1 MASELHVDAIKHS
14 GGTSA
19 LTIDSSGNLT
29 TSANFHSEGVVV
41 QVKTAYYGAN
51 SGLYNSTSYQHISP
65 YDVTITPKFSN
76 SLMRITWIGQQN
88 CYTNGNQANP
98 YCYYAFYQDSTIVSN
113 HNISYGGSGYI
124 QMIGGSSSSGFGQ
137 SLNTILTDV
146 LSAGSTSSRTYKLY
160 VKVDSTDHYASLAAV
175 CARYMIVEEIA
186 Q

>member
-1 MASELHVDAIKHS
+1 MTSRLLVDKLE
-14 GGTSA
+14 GK
-19 LTIDSSGNLT
+19 T
-29 TSANFHSEGVVV
+29 TANTVEMPEGSVI
-41 QVKTAYYGAN
+41 QVKKTYYGAN
-51 SGLYNSTSYQHISP
+51 SGLYNSSSYSHITP

-76 SLMRITWIGQQN
+76 SLMRVTWIGQQN
-88 CYTNGNQANP
+88 CYTNGSSENP

-124 QMIGGSSSSGFGQ
+124 QMIGGSGSSGFGQ
-137 SLNTILTDV
+137 SVQTVVTDI

-160 VKVDSTDHYASLAAV
+160 VKVDDTNHFVNITAV

>member
-1 MASELHVDAIKHS
+1 MASELHVDSIKHS

-160 VKVDSTDHYASLAAV
+160 VKGDSTDHYTSLTAV

>member
-1 MASELHVDAIKHS
+1 IIKVNTIQDATNS
-14 GGTSA
+14 NTA
-19 LTIDSSGNLT
+19 LTIDSSG
-29 TSANFHSEGVVV
+29 SVSIPGSVV

-88 CYTNGNQANP
+88 CYTNGSQANP

-160 VKVDSTDHYASLAAV
+160 VKVDSTHHYASLQAV